1 MKLASL
7 FKWHTEAHYS
17 SLQLK
22 PSNFANALAKNL
34 PIARFIKEHV
44 KGNCP
49 IILDSEKVETNKS
62 DDIGVFRTKTGG
74 TSKEPK
80 EVLRTA
86 QSWVNSFEVINAFH
100 KGKEN
105 YVIFGNLT
113 HSLALYGILEA
124 LYLGHNV
131 HHVQQ
136 LRSKDEIKALV
147 QFKPTFIYI
156 TPTQIRFISSHF
168 IILPDVSN
176 VFIGGGRL
184 NSQTRE
190 MAEKIFPNAV
200 LNLFYGSSET
210 SFITVSDN
218 ATPIG
223 SVGKA
228 FPNVNIKIEQNGPYK
243 NRIWVKSDYLFLKYA
258 QGSNKNLI
266 WWDDWLTINEYGTIN
281 TDGYL
286 FLISEGSQRITIADK
301 TLETYEIEDKL
312 KTVEKVIDAAVWT
325 VENQLSDYRIVAAVA
340 TKGDVHSELLYG
352 ILKELNPVFKPKKI
366 HKVNLN
372 DWPLL
377 ASGKTDLRS
386 LKSRFHD
393 Q

>member
-1 MKLASL
+1 M
-7 FKWHTEAHYS
+7 
-17 SLQLK
+17 
-22 PSNFANALAKNL
+22 
-34 PIARFIKEHV
+34 
-44 KGNCP
+44 
-49 IILDSEKVETNKS
+49 
-62 DDIGVFRTKTGG
+62 
-74 TSKEPK
+74 
-80 EVLRTA
+80 
-86 QSWVNSFEVINAFH
+86 
-100 KGKEN
+100 
-105 YVIFGNLT
+105 
-113 HSLALYGILEA
+113 
-124 LYLGHNV
+124 
-131 HHVQQ
+131 
-136 LRSKDEIKALV
+136 
-147 QFKPTFIYI
+147 
-156 TPTQIRFISSHF
+156 
-168 IILPDVSN
+168 
-176 VFIGGGRL
+176 
-184 NSQTRE
+184 
-190 MAEKIFPNAV
+190 
-200 LNLFYGSSET
+200 
-210 SFITVSDN
+210 
-218 ATPIG
+218 
-223 SVGKA
+223 GKA

-352 ILKELNPVFKPKKI
+352 ILKEFNPVFKPKKI

>member
-34 PIARFIKEHV
+34 PIARFIKAHV

-49 IILDSEKVETNKS
+49 IISDSEKVETNKS

-147 QFKPTFIYI
+147 QFKPTFVYI
-156 TPTQIRFISSHF
+156 TPTQIRFISSHC
-168 IILPDVSN
+168 I
-176 VFIGGGRL
+176 
-184 NSQTRE
+184 
-190 MAEKIFPNAV
+190 
-200 LNLFYGSSET
+200 
-210 SFITVSDN
+210 
-218 ATPIG
+218 
-223 SVGKA
+223 
-228 FPNVNIKIEQNGPYK
+228 
-243 NRIWVKSDYLFLKYA
+243 
-258 QGSNKNLI
+258 
-266 WWDDWLTINEYGTIN
+266 
-281 TDGYL
+281 
-286 FLISEGSQRITIADK
+286 FLIYSLGEG
-301 TLETYEIEDKL
+301 
-312 KTVEKVIDAAVWT
+312 V
-325 VENQLSDYRIVAAVA
+325 
-340 TKGDVHSELLYG
+340 
-352 ILKELNPVFKPKKI
+352 
-366 HKVNLN
+366 
-372 DWPLL
+372 
-377 ASGKTDLRS
+377 
-386 LKSRFHD
+386 
-393 Q
+393 